1 MEFLYE
7 YGLFIA
13 KTATI
18 VIAIGLVLGFIAG
31 AAIKPKNSKKG
42 ELNIEYLSEEYE
54 EDVKD
59 LKKALLTKEQVKA
72 FDKKQ
77 KAELKNKKKEDKKKS
92 KSKIDENQDKSRL
105 FVLGF
110 DGDVE
115 ASATESLREEITAV
129 VSIAEEGDRV
139 LLNLESPGGVV
150 HGYGLA
156 SSQIARLKSKNIH
169 TTVAV
174 DKVAASGG
182 YMMAC
187 VADEIVAAPFAI
199 IGSIGVVAQLPNI
212 NKLLKKYDVEIE
224 QHTAGEFKRTLTVLG
239 ENTDTA
245 RTKFKEELE
254 ETHVLFKEFVADNRP
269 SVDIDKVATG
279 EHWYGSQALTLNLV
293 DRVMTSDDLLLE
305 AVDKY
310 DVYKIEYKVKHNIAE
325 RFGLAASTAIT
336 KVLGKLSTWSVTNTK

>member
-18 VIAIGLVLGFIAG
+18 VVAIGLVLGFIAG

-42 ELNIEYLSEEYE
+42 ELNIEYLSEEYQ

-59 LKKALLTKEQVKA
+59 LKKALLSKEQIKA

-77 KAELKNKKKEDKKKS
+77 KAEDKSKKKENKKKS
-92 KSKIDENQDKSRL
+92 KSSTEDLEKSRL
-105 FVLGF
+105 FVLEF

-115 ASATESLREEITAV
+115 ASATESLREEITAI

-139 LLNLESPGGVV
+139 VLNLESPGGVV

-325 RFGLAASTAIT
+325 RFGFAASTAIT
-336 KVLGKLSTWSVTNTK
+336 KLVGKLSTWSVTNTK